1 MKKLGIAVAMLAAVI
16 VSSQAKAVMVGNP
29 VDVEVFAQI
38 DTTLQLTLTG
48 ATSFDFGTVNGNSTN
63 VATAAFTV
71 GNTGGGITE
80 TLQVKGTDSANWTC
94 ATLAQ
99 AAAPDRFALYGMF
112 NTAIPTVVAMFIAN
126 NQIPAPAEAYKT
138 SSITLFA
145 GDQTG
150 LSIANAATRNLW
162 IGLHM
167 PTTSTSNARQR
178 VQININAIQP

>member
-1 MKKLGIAVAMLAAVI
+1 MKKLGIAVAVLAAVFA
-16 VSSQAKAVMVGNP
+16 SSQARAAMVGNP

-48 ATSFDFGTVNGNSTN
+48 ATSFDFGTVNGNSQN

-80 TLQVKGTDSANWTC
+80 TLQLKGTDSANWTC

-99 AAAPDRFALYGMF
+99 SAAADRFSIYGEF
-112 NTAIPTVVAMFIAN
+112 NSAQPGLPAMFVPN

-138 SSITLFA
+138 SSVALFA
-145 GDQTG
+145 GDQNG
-150 LSIANAATRNLW
+150 LSIANAATRSLW

-167 PTTSTSNARQR
+167 PTSSTSNARQR
-178 VQININAIQP
+178 IQININAIQP